1 MRGRGKGAKETLAR
15 KPHDF
20 EKRFLFSPPPPPSI
34 FFCSRYNYTLQ
45 LYRVHDV
52 FQREVSV
59 QFGGDCAY
67 WKRLLRRLFPFP
79 SERLP
84 RRLRRYCLTF
94 TCKEFLIFNFHML
107 KHCIQG
113 ARLLSSHPRLFVH
126 SFIHFNPKTKD
137 ANPYSFLAN

>member
-34 FFCSRYNYTLQ
+34 FFFAPAITIRYN
-45 LYRVHDV
+45 RVHDV

-126 SFIHFNPKTKD
+126 SFILIPKQKMQT
-137 ANPYSFLAN
+137 PILS

>member
-34 FFCSRYNYTLQ
+34 FFCSRYNYTQQ

-59 QFGGDCAY
+59 QFNLEETVPTGNDCYAGY
-67 WKRLLRRLFPFP
+67 SP
-79 SERLP
+79 SLP
-84 RRLRRYCLTF
+84 NACHAGYVVT
-94 TCKEFLIFNFHML
+94 
-107 KHCIQG
+107 
-113 ARLLSSHPRLFVH
+113 A
-126 SFIHFNPKTKD
+126 
-137 ANPYSFLAN
+137 

>member
-1 MRGRGKGAKETLAR
+1 MKEEGEGSEGTM
-15 KPHDF
+15 PSGS
-20 EKRFLFSPPPPPSI
+20 SPFH
-34 FFCSRYNYTLQ
+34 FFFAPAITIRYNSTGSVQ
-45 LYRVHDV
+45 
-52 FQREVSV
+52 VSV

>member
-15 KPHDF
+15 KPSVS
-20 EKRFLFSPPPPPSI
+20 FSPPPLPLPLPF
-34 FFCSRYNYTLQ
+34 FFCSRYNYTQQ

-94 TCKEFLIFNFHML
+94 TCKEFLTFNFHML

-126 SFIHFNPKTKD
+126 SFILIPKQKMQT
-137 ANPYSFLAN
+137 PILS